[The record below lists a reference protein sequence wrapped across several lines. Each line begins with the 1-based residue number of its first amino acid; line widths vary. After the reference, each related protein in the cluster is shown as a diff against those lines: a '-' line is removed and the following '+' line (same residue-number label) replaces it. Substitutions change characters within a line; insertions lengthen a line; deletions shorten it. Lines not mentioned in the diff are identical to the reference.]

1 MDNQEVYDKVKAHL
15 FSQNRK
21 SLDANG
27 KCAYRGENGAMCAVG
42 VLIPDAMYLPSMEGA
57 ACTSGRVV
65 EVLDVLGID
74 HAIARDL
81 QKLHDNVPIDIWS
94 DSLAAHARHYGLK
107 P

>member
-1 MDNQEVYDKVKAHL
+1 MDNQEVYNKVKAHL
-15 FSQNRK
+15 LSQGRK
-21 SLDANG
+21 SLGANG
-27 KCAYRGENGAMCAVG
+27 HCAYRGYAGAMCAVG

-57 ACTSGRVV
+57 ACTSGRVA

-81 QKLHDNVPIDIWS
+81 QQIHDMVPIDIWP